1 MTSLNMKKTILAY
14 VGSGLALF
22 IFQYVYHLF
31 GHGVTSISLK
41 FVWLVPIIGGLVII
55 LLNVLLHTLSNRLA
69 FNLYNCGLACLANGM
84 ILKGILEIAGS
95 DSPYLSY
102 FYIISYSLLIVSMIL
117 FISQRILSSK
127 SKNQTI
133 HS

>member
-1 MTSLNMKKTILAY
+1 MTSLSMKKTILGY

-41 FVWLVPIIGGLVII
+41 FVWLVPIIGGLIII
-55 LLNVLLHTLSNRLA
+55 LLNTPLHTLSNQLA
-69 FNLYNCGLACLANGM
+69 FNLYNCGLAILSNVM
-84 ILKGILEIAGS
+84 ILKGILDIAGS

-102 FYIISYSLLIVSMIL
+102 FYLIAYPLIALSLIL
-117 FISQRILSSK
+117 FISGRFKHHQ
-127 SKNQTI
+127 SKNQT
-133 HS
+133 SQL